1 MAMACN
7 TRIGLI
13 LRPTRFP
20 SAWQSDGDV
29 MNTESRRDTAA
40 TPRESA
46 HNADERQTRQK
57 TMDYANLQTAND
69 HTASA
74 PRPKA

>member
-20 SAWQSDGDV
+20 SAWQSDGGV
-29 MNTESRRDTAA
+29 MNAES